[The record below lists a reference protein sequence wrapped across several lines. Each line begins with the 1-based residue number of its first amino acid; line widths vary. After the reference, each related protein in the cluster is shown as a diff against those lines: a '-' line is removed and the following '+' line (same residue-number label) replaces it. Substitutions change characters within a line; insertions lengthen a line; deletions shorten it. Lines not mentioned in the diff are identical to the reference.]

1 MRVGSH
7 VIWQER
13 VYVLRGFEPMS
24 VPDARAELA
33 DPGSDELILVP
44 AAELRPAPSPPH
56 GSGR

>member
-33 DPGSDELILVP
+33 DPGSDELIFVP
-44 AAELRPAPSPPH
+44 AAELRPAPPPPH
-56 GSGR
+56 GSRR

>member
-7 VIWQER
+7 VIWQDR

-33 DPGSDELILVP
+33 DPGSGERIFVP
-44 AAELRPAPSPPH
+44 AGELRPAPSPPDRP
-56 GSGR
+56 GR

>member
-7 VIWQER
+7 VIWHDR

-33 DPGSDELILVP
+33 DPDSGEQIFVP
-44 AAELRPAPSPPH
+44 AGELRPAPSSPH
-56 GSGR
+56 RPGR

>member
-1 MRVGSH
+1 MRIGSH
-7 VIWQER
+7 VIWQDR

-44 AAELRPAPSPPH
+44 AAELRAAPSPPH
-56 GSGR
+56 RPGR